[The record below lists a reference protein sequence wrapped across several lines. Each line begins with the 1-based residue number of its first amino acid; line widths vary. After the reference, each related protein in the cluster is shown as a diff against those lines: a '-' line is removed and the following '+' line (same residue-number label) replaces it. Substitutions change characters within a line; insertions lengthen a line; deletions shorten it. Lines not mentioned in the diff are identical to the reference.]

1 MHHHPEAHG
10 GRLRGGWWR
19 IVVTP
24 HISLTESRG
33 GVHWLFL

>member
-10 GRLRGGWWR
+10 GRLRGGL
-19 IVVTP
+19 
-24 HISLTESRG
+24 LTESRG